1 MIQYMNDRIKALP
14 SISCI
19 MPAYNEAANLPH
31 IIPQTLSVLRSLS
44 SRVELIVVD
53 DGSMDATVSVM
64 KEMCTKFSEIV
75 FVELSRNFGKEN
87 ALSAGIDAAQGDVV
101 ILMDS
106 DGQHS
111 STLIAQMFH
120 HWQNGFDVV
129 YAVRKKR
136 DDQSKLQAKLTRI
149 FYKLINWGG
158 KFKIPENA
166 GDFRLMDRQAVDALK
181 KLPERNRFMKGLY
194 AWVGFKSCAIDYEP
208 LNRLDGKSNFGIGGS
223 IALALTGMLAFS
235 IVPLRALT
243 WIGFSL
249 SALAIAYGIW
259 VIGEYFIWSIN
270 VPGYATIVVGLM
282 FFSGL
287 QLLAVGILSEYVGRI
302 YEEVKQ
308 RPNYLIRQ
316 QVGHG
321 LGSSTFT
328 R

>member
-1 MIQYMNDRIKALP
+1 MIRYMNDRIKALP

-31 IIPQTLSVLRSLS
+31 IIPQTLSALRSLS

-64 KEMCTKFSEIV
+64 KEMCKKFSEIV

-111 STLIAQMFH
+111 STIIAQMFH

-282 FFSGL
+282 FFNGL

>member
-1 MIQYMNDRIKALP
+1 MIRYMNDRIKALP

-64 KEMCTKFSEIV
+64 KEMCKKFSEIV

-111 STLIAQMFH
+111 STIIAQMFH

-259 VIGEYFIWSIN
+259 VIGEYFIWGIN

>member
-1 MIQYMNDRIKALP
+1 MIRYMNDRIKALP

-31 IIPQTLSVLRSLS
+31 IIPQTLSALRSLS

-64 KEMCTKFSEIV
+64 KEMCKKFSEIV

-243 WIGFSL
+243 WIGFGL
-249 SALAIAYGIW
+249 SSLAIAYGIW

>member
-1 MIQYMNDRIKALP
+1 MIRYMNDRIKALP

-31 IIPQTLSVLRSLS
+31 IIPQTLSALRSLS

-64 KEMCTKFSEIV
+64 KEMCKKFSEIV

>member
-1 MIQYMNDRIKALP
+1 MNDRIKALP

-31 IIPQTLSVLRSLS
+31 IIPQTLSALRSLS

-64 KEMCTKFSEIV
+64 KEMCKKFSEIV

-259 VIGEYFIWSIN
+259 VIGEYFIWGIN

>member
-1 MIQYMNDRIKALP
+1 MNDRIKALP

-31 IIPQTLSVLRSLS
+31 IIPQTLSALRSLS

-64 KEMCTKFSEIV
+64 KEMCKKFSEIV

>member
-249 SALAIAYGIW
+249 SSLAIAYGIW
-259 VIGEYFIWSIN
+259 VIGEYFIWGIN

>member
-1 MIQYMNDRIKALP
+1 MNDRIKALP

-31 IIPQTLSVLRSLS
+31 IIPQTLSALRSLS

-111 STLIAQMFH
+111 STIIAQMFH

-243 WIGFSL
+243 WIGFGL
-249 SALAIAYGIW
+249 SSLAIAYGIW
-259 VIGEYFIWSIN
+259 VIGEYFIWGIN

-308 RPNYLIRQ
+308 RPNYLIRK

>member
-1 MIQYMNDRIKALP
+1 MNDRIKALP

-31 IIPQTLSVLRSLS
+31 IIPQTLSALRSLS

-64 KEMCTKFSEIV
+64 KEMCKKFSEIV

-243 WIGFSL
+243 WIGFGL
-249 SALAIAYGIW
+249 SSLAIAYGIW
-259 VIGEYFIWSIN
+259 VIGEYFIWGIN

>member
-1 MIQYMNDRIKALP
+1 MNDQIKALP

-31 IIPQTLSVLRSLS
+31 IIPQTLSALRSLS

-75 FVELSRNFGKEN
+75 FIELSRNFGKEN

-136 DDQSKLQAKLTRI
+136 GDQSKLQAKLTRI

-243 WIGFSL
+243 WIGFGL
-249 SALAIAYGIW
+249 SSLAIAYGIW
-259 VIGEYFIWSIN
+259 VIGEYFIWGIN

>member
-1 MIQYMNDRIKALP
+1 MNDRIKALP

-31 IIPQTLSVLRSLS
+31 IIPQTLSALRSLS

-64 KEMCTKFSEIV
+64 KEMCKKFSEIV

-243 WIGFSL
+243 WIGFGL
-249 SALAIAYGIW
+249 SSLAIAYGIW
-259 VIGEYFIWSIN
+259 VIGEYFIWGIN

-282 FFSGL
+282 FFNGL

>member
-1 MIQYMNDRIKALP
+1 MNDRIKALP

-31 IIPQTLSVLRSLS
+31 IIPQTLSALRSLS

-64 KEMCTKFSEIV
+64 KEMCKKFSEIV

-282 FFSGL
+282 FFNGL

>member
-1 MIQYMNDRIKALP
+1 MNDRIKALP

-31 IIPQTLSVLRSLS
+31 IIPQTLSALRSLS

-243 WIGFSL
+243 WIGFGL
-249 SALAIAYGIW
+249 SSLAIAYGIW
-259 VIGEYFIWSIN
+259 VIGEYFIWGIN

>member
-1 MIQYMNDRIKALP
+1 MIRYMNDRIKALP

-235 IVPLRALT
+235 IMPLRALT
-243 WIGFSL
+243 WIGFGL
-249 SALAIAYGIW
+249 SSLAIAYGIW
-259 VIGEYFIWSIN
+259 VIGEYFIWGIN

>member
-1 MIQYMNDRIKALP
+1 MNNRTQTP
-14 SISCI
+14 PTISCV

-31 IIPQTLSVLRSLS
+31 VIPQTLNALRSLS
-44 SRVELIVVD
+44 SRIELIVVD
-53 DGSMDATVSVM
+53 DGSIDATTSVM
-64 KEMCTKFSEIV
+64 KDMCAQFSEIV
-75 FVELSRNFGKEN
+75 FLELSRNFGKEN
-87 ALSAGIDAAQGDVV
+87 ALSAGLDAAQGEVV

-111 STLIAQMFH
+111 PTFLKQMFH
-120 HWQNGFDVV
+120 QWKNGCDVV

-136 DDQSKLQAKLTRI
+136 DDQSKVHVKLTRI

-166 GDFRLMDRQAVDALK
+166 GDFRLMDRKTVDALK

-208 LNRLDGKSNFGIGGS
+208 CNRLDGKSNFGMSSS
-223 IALALTGMLAFS
+223 ITLALTGMLAFS

-259 VIGEYFIWSIN
+259 VIGEYSIWGIN
-270 VPGYATIVVGLM
+270 VPGYATIVVALM

-321 LGSSTFT
+321 LGSSSGSSTFT
-328 R
+328 N

>member
-1 MIQYMNDRIKALP
+1 MNDRIKALP

-31 IIPQTLSVLRSLS
+31 IIPQTLSALRSLS

-111 STLIAQMFH
+111 STIIAQMFH

-243 WIGFSL
+243 WIGFGL
-249 SALAIAYGIW
+249 SSLAIAYGIW
-259 VIGEYFIWSIN
+259 VIGEYFIWGIN

>member
-1 MIQYMNDRIKALP
+1 MIRYMNDRIKALP

-259 VIGEYFIWSIN
+259 VIGEYFIWGIN

>member
-75 FVELSRNFGKEN
+75 FIELSRNFGKEN

-111 STLIAQMFH
+111 STIIAQMFH

-243 WIGFSL
+243 WIGFGL
-249 SALAIAYGIW
+249 SSLAIAYGIW
-259 VIGEYFIWSIN
+259 VIGEYFIWGIN

-282 FFSGL
+282 IFSGL

>member
-1 MIQYMNDRIKALP
+1 MNDQIKALP

-31 IIPQTLSVLRSLS
+31 IIPQTLSALRSLS

-64 KEMCTKFSEIV
+64 KEMCKKFSEIV

-136 DDQSKLQAKLTRI
+136 GDQSKLQAKLTRI

-243 WIGFSL
+243 WIGFGL
-249 SALAIAYGIW
+249 SSLAIAYGIW
-259 VIGEYFIWSIN
+259 VIGEYFIWGIN